1 MENSAPLFKGA
12 TRPACIW
19 GIPIKPFIGVTGAI
33 MLLSFWAWIP
43 LMISLFPVLYIMH
56 RIAKEDD
63 QRFLQLFL
71 AIKVNL
77 IGTGNKHYW
86 GGVNSFSPVS
96 YKQTN
101 LSKKK

>member
-1 MENSAPLFKGA
+1 
-12 TRPACIW
+12 
-19 GIPIKPFIGVTGAI
+19 
-33 MLLSFWAWIP
+33 
-43 LMISLFPVLYIMH
+43 MH